1 MATLYNIA
9 DSNVRK
15 TWFLIT
21 FFLVFVILIGWI
33 FSHALNSQAILYIA
47 VVFSV
52 LTSVSSYWYSDKIV
66 LMSTGAK
73 PIEKSD
79 NPELY
84 RIVENLCIASGLP
97 VPKIYILNE
106 AQPNAFA
113 TGRDEKHAVVAV
125 TKGLLGKL
133 EKTEIEGV
141 IAHELSHIKNKDM
154 LLMTAVVVLA
164 GVISVAADFFM
175 RMTFWGGHR
184 DNDNNNSSNVI
195 FLVLGIAAA
204 ILAPIAASLIQLAI
218 SRNREFLADAS
229 GALLTRYPEGLASA
243 LEKIASDTSQLRRAN
258 SSNAHLFISSPF
270 RGKETKSW
278 FNKLF
283 MTHPPVEERVA
294 NLRGM
299 KM

>member
-33 FSHALNSQAILYIA
+33 FSHAFNNQAILYIA
-47 VVFSV
+47 VIFSFA
-52 LTSVSSYWYSDKIV
+52 TSISSYWYSDKIV

-97 VPKIYILNE
+97 MPKIYILNE

-133 EKTEIEGV
+133 EKNELEGV

-164 GVISVAADFFM
+164 GVISVAADFFL
-175 RMTFWGGHR
+175 RMTFWGGNK
-184 DNDNNNSSNVI
+184 DSDNNNSNNLI

-204 ILAPIAASLIQLAI
+204 ILAPIAASLIQMAI

-243 LEKIASDTSQLRRAN
+243 LEKIASDQSQLRTAN

-270 RGKETKSW
+270 RGKQEKSW

-299 KM
+299 KI